1 MAKVFNDYDLIS
13 IDYKDVER
21 MLEQFDLKTPTWA
34 RTLMQAVNRVA
45 IKKIKQESKSRGYSA
60 HHQQVWGDSGYQ
72 KNATSYAN
80 KDFSGKITMKRNA
93 FYYRFIESGAN
104 VSWKNK
110 KGNFYYKPKPFIKP
124 ISSDVWKNESSAI
137 MQKKYEQ
144 LISKWENSQK

>member
-93 FYYRFIESGAN
+93 FIIVLLKVVLTFHGKIRKA
-104 VSWKNK
+104 
-110 KGNFYYKPKPFIKP
+110 
-124 ISSDVWKNESSAI
+124 ISTTN
-137 MQKKYEQ
+137 QNH
-144 LISKWENSQK
+144 L